1 MQHGESRE
9 VYSITE
15 VLHMSK
21 RTICGG
27 DLMSE
32 KVWFKDLVSS
42 NRIDQQSVFNL
53 LLWLRI
59 LSVSSSSLDVSLSLS
74 PVSMNVTLRL
84 PPNRRQINCHTPSSY
99 IYTVVQKNYVHVFI
113 VVHQFQK
120 IFELSE

>member
-1 MQHGESRE
+1 
-9 VYSITE
+9 
-15 VLHMSK
+15 MSK

-53 LLWLRI
+53 LLWLSI

-84 PPNRRQINCHTPSSY
+84 PPNRRQITCHTPSSY
-99 IYTVVQKNYVHVFI
+99 IYTVVQKSYVHVFI